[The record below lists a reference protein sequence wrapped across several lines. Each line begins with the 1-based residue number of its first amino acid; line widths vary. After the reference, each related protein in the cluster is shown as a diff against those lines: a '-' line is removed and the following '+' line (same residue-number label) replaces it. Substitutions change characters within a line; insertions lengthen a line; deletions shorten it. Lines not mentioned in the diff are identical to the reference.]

1 MEILFCIMIFIM
13 GTVFGSF
20 FTLAVYRIPLG
31 LNITHERSF
40 CPNCNHKLSFK
51 DLIPIFS
58 YISLKGKCRYC
69 GEKVR
74 IRYLF
79 LEVLS
84 GIVFLVAY
92 LSFNM
97 NFPFFTVDRIIDFIA
112 FVCFYITIVIISG
125 IDKEN
130 IKIDKSVLLFGI
142 ITQTLYILY
151 LYIMEDT
158 SIYRYSIYL
167 VLLLIMQIANILYF
181 RKTGKNAYILEILV
195 FSFYIIFATSAELFL
210 LIAIITAILVAFN
223 ALVQKVKFN
232 LKDKPDIL
240 KENEK
245 KSTSIGYFLGIATI
259 LVVLAENVLKYC
271 IK

>member
-1 MEILFCIMIFIM
+1 MDILFCILIFFM

-74 IRYLF
+74 IRYLL
-79 LEVLS
+79 LEILS
-84 GIVFLVAY
+84 GIVFLTSY

-97 NFPFFTVDRIIDFIA
+97 NFPYFTIDKIIDFTA
-112 FVCFYITIVIISG
+112 FICFYVTIAIISG

-130 IKIDKSVLLFGI
+130 VKIEKSVLLFGI
-142 ITQTLYILY
+142 IVQALYILY
-151 LYIMEDT
+151 LYTFKEFN
-158 SIYRYSIYL
+158 IYRYEMYL
-167 VLLLIMQIANILYF
+167 VLMLSVFAIDTIFLKVKGKSIYFLQILMFII
-181 RKTGKNAYILEILV
+181 YILM
-195 FSFYIIFATSAELFL
+195 YIPIDIAY
-210 LIAIITAILVAFN
+210 LIAILSVIYILVY
-223 ALVQKVKFN
+223 ALYKVFKKN
-232 LKDKPDIL
+232 MKDKPDIML
-240 KENEK
+240 EPGKIK
-245 KSTSIGYFLGIATI
+245 VGIGFCIGIATI
-259 LVVLAENVLKYC
+259 LTVLVNNFYLFY
-271 IK
+271 

>member
-112 FVCFYITIVIISG
+112 FICFYITIVIISG

-151 LYIMEDT
+151 LYTFRDVN
-158 SIYRYSIYL
+158 IYRYEMYLVIMLSIFAIDTIFLKVKGKSIYFL
-167 VLLLIMQIANILYF
+167 QILMLID
-181 RKTGKNAYILEILV
+181 YILMYVPADTIH
-195 FSFYIIFATSAELFL
+195 
-210 LIAIITAILVAFN
+210 LIAILSIFYIVVYTLYKLVRLN
-223 ALVQKVKFN
+223 M
-232 LKDKPDIL
+232 KDKPNIL
-240 KENEK
+240 SKTEK
-245 KSTSIGYFLGIATI
+245 LRVGIGFCIGIASI
-259 LVVLAENVLKYC
+259 LTVLVNNFYLFY
-271 IK
+271 

>member
-1 MEILFCIMIFIM
+1 MIFIM

-97 NFPFFTVDRIIDFIA
+97 NFPFFTIDRIIDFIA

-151 LYIMEDT
+151 LYT
-158 SIYRYSIYL
+158 FRQVNIYRYEMYLVIMLSIFAIDTIFLKVKGKSIYFL
-167 VLLLIMQIANILYF
+167 QILMLID
-181 RKTGKNAYILEILV
+181 YILMYV
-195 FSFYIIFATSAELFL
+195 SADVIY
-210 LIAIITAILVAFN
+210 LIAILSIFYIVVYTLYKIVRLN
-223 ALVQKVKFN
+223 M
-232 LKDKPDIL
+232 KDKPDIL
-240 KENEK
+240 LKTEK
-245 KSTSIGYFLGIATI
+245 LRVGVRI
-259 LVVLAENVLKYC
+259 LHRNC
-271 IK
+271 FNFNCSS

>member
-1 MEILFCIMIFIM
+1 MIFIM

-51 DLIPIFS
+51 DLIPIIS

-79 LEVLS
+79 LEILS
-84 GIVFLVAY
+84 GLVFLIAY

-97 NFPFFTVDRIIDFIA
+97 NFPYFTIDKVIDFIA
-112 FVCFYITIVIISG
+112 FICFYITIVIISG

-130 IKIDKSVLLFGI
+130 IKIEKSVLLFGI

-151 LYIMEDT
+151 LYTFERT
-158 SIYRYSIYL
+158 NIYRYEMYL
-167 VLLLIMQIANILYF
+167 VIMLSIFAIDTIILKTKGKSSYILQVLMLIDYILMYIPTDIFYLVAILSILYIVVYALY
-181 RKTGKNAYILEILV
+181 R
-195 FSFYIIFATSAELFL
+195 
-210 LIAIITAILVAFN
+210 LIRIN
-223 ALVQKVKFN
+223 M
-232 LKDKPDIL
+232 KDKPSIL
-240 KENEK
+240 SKTEGLKVGVRLLHWYCFNFNR
-245 KSTSIGYFLGIATI
+245 TS
-259 LVVLAENVLKYC
+259 
-271 IK
+271 

>member
-1 MEILFCIMIFIM
+1 MDIVFCIMIFIM

-31 LNITHERSF
+31 LDITHSRSF
-40 CPNCNHKLSFK
+40 CPNCNHKLKFR

-74 IRYLF
+74 IRYLI

-97 NFPFFTVDRIIDFIA
+97 NFPYFTIDKIIDFIA

-130 IKIDKSVLLFGI
+130 VKIEKSVLLFGI
-142 ITQTLYILY
+142 ILQSLYMLY
-151 LYIMEDT
+151 LYTFRDAD
-158 SIYRYSIYL
+158 IYRYEMYL
-167 VLLLIMQIANILYF
+167 VIMLCIFAIDTILLKTKGKSLYF
-181 RKTGKNAYILEILV
+181 LQILMLIDYILMFVPFDIFYLIVIL
-195 FSFYIIFATSAELFL
+195 SIIYIVVY
-210 LIAIITAILVAFN
+210 AIY
-223 ALVQKVKFN
+223 KVIKLN
-232 LKDKPDIL
+232 MKNKPDIL
-240 KENEK
+240 SNVENLK
-245 KSTSIGYFLGIATI
+245 IGVRFLYRNCFNFNGFS
-259 LVVLAENVLKYC
+259 K
-271 IK
+271 